1 MKAIF
6 HFKERK
12 KLNFF
17 LWYNKALFTLDF
29 HCSPYYDFAVIGK
42 YILNSA
48 RNKQLFYE
56 ILQVFL
62 RINLSSSIFVTVHRL
77 YLELSLEKLHSF

>member
-17 LWYNKALFTLDF
+17 LWYNKALFTLAF
-29 HCSPYYDFAVIGK
+29 YCSPYYDFAVFGK

-62 RINLSSSIFVTVHRL
+62 RINLFHL
-77 YLELSLEKLHSF
+77 FLLLSTGYI